1 MRIPARKAR
10 PAGDSAGRPH
20 VPGASEGS
28 VLNGM
33 RSRVVGLLL
42 AGLVAVN
49 HSVHAVQL
57 DESLVKGA
65 MLVNLGLFVEWPEH
79 SSEPFVMAVA
89 ADEAFVDTVIRLVRG
104 RRLNGREVQVRR
116 LSGSESDCACH
127 VLFVGL
133 PEDGRS
139 ARLLQSARG
148 KPVLTIGET
157 TSFLRGGGVV
167 RIFRDDDRLRL
178 QINTKAADSAG
189 LRISSR
195 LLQLAVPTP

>member
-1 MRIPARKAR
+1 
-10 PAGDSAGRPH
+10 
-20 VPGASEGS
+20 
-28 VLNGM
+28 M

-49 HSVHAVQL
+49 HSVHTAQL

-133 PEDGRS
+133 LEDGRS

-178 QINTKAADSAG
+178 QINTKAADSSG
-189 LRISSR
+189 LKISSR